1 MNAKQMKLENPL
13 RLEEL
18 KMEETLKK
26 IGLEEDKVLCD
37 IGAGSGIF
45 TIPGAKITKE
55 TVYALDINDEMLSII
70 AEKAKTEGIDNI
82 KLIKVEDEHFN
93 LTDHAADIVLMVTV
107 LHEISNTTVFLEE
120 VKRILKD
127 KGRIAVIEFHKR
139 RTSMGPPP
147 EQRLG
152 SDEVSAKLTNTGFK
166 VDKEFD
172 LGDNYYCLV
181 FTAES

>member
-1 MNAKQMKLENPL
+1 MNAKQNKFENPL

-26 IGLEEDKVLCD
+26 IGLTEDQIMCD

-45 TIPGAKITKE
+45 TIPAAKITKE
-55 TVYALDINDEMLSII
+55 TVYALDINDEMLAII
-70 AEKAKTEGIDNI
+70 AEKARTEGIGNI

-93 LTDHAADIVLMVTV
+93 LTDQAADIILMVAV
-107 LHEISNTTVFLEE
+107 LHEISNPTVFLKE
-120 VKRILKD
+120 VVRIVKD
-127 KGRIAVIEFHKR
+127 QGRIAVIEFHKR
-139 RTSMGPPP
+139 RTTMGPPP

-152 SDEVSAKLTNTGFK
+152 SDEVSKMLGDTGFK
-166 VDKEFD
+166 VVKEFD
-172 LGDNYYCLV
+172 IGDNYYCLV